1 MRMKLNLSLAT
12 IAIAIGFSPLLLCQP
27 TWADEE
33 SSEPTNRAAD
43 LLDPQIQE
51 LEDPFYGSG
60 GDPEQFNPLD
70 LIHRAN
76 LGGLRSMEE
85 FIIEQDQ
92 NLNDAATDFRARQL
106 QLLRQQQQATPVE
119 EGASEDS
126 AVSTPE

>member
-1 MRMKLNLSLAT
+1 MKINLSLAT

-33 SSEPTNRAAD
+33 SSEPTSSAAD
-43 LLDPQIQE
+43 LQEPQIQNP
-51 LEDPFYGSG
+51 EDPFSGPG
-60 GDPEQFNPLD
+60 GDLEQFNPLE

-85 FIIEQDQ
+85 FIVEQDQ
-92 NLNDAATDFRARQL
+92 NLNDAAAQFRARQL
-106 QLLRQQQQATPVE
+106 ELLRQPGLATPVE
-119 EGASEDS
+119 EGASKDS